1 MTAAMMETKVAD
13 LQAQQLRED
22 DLGEAEQHQAH
33 RPILA
38 EVCVVALLMAPVAGH
53 HGPALSRQGNS
64 FSTMTFLNKY
74 LQIFR
79 SQRGLNS

>member
-1 MTAAMMETKVAD
+1 MTAATMETKVTD

-22 DLGEAEQHQAH
+22 DLGEAAQHQAH

-38 EVCVVALLMAPVAGH
+38 AVCVVALLMAAVAGH
-53 HGPALSRQGNS
+53 HGPALSRQGNH